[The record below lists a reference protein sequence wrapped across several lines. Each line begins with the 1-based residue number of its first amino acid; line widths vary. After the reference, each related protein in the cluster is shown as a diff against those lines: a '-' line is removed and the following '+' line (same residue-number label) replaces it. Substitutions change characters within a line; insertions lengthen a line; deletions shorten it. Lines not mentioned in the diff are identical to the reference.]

1 MARKLAVSATV
12 VMVVSP
18 WVLALTM
25 GIQWELLGELHE
37 VISIKHQVRVQKM
50 LTMVIMIFLPSLSHL

>member
-12 VMVVSP
+12 LMVVSP
-18 WVLALTM
+18 LVLALTM
-25 GIQWELLGELHE
+25 GIQWELLGELPE
-37 VISIKHQVRVQKM
+37 VISIKHKVRVQKM